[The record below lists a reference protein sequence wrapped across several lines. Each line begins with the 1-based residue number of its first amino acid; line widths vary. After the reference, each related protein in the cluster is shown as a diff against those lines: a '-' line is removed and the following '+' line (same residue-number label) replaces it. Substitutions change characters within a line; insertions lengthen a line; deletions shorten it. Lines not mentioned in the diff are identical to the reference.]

1 MNRFLVLQ
9 LKLIKLPHKSYKR
22 IKDLILMLGD
32 ILFKKAANIKANLIE
47 IKIDDTDLIKD
58 PLLSFLVF
66 FETKIDEFR
75 LTN

>member
-1 MNRFLVLQ
+1 
-9 LKLIKLPHKSYKR
+9 
-22 IKDLILMLGD
+22 MLGD